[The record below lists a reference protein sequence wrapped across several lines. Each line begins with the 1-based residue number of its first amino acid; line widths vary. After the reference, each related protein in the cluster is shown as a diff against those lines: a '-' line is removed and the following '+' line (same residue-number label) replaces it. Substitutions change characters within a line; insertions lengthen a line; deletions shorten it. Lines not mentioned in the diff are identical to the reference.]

1 MQDLGASGY
10 EPQGALYDPD
20 PHPAAASAAPGRTD
34 HRNGGA
40 LMARQHGCQIC
51 GTGNGFCRS
60 HAARIKETV
69 RMEGHVPG
77 ANPPK
82 KKWWK

>member
-1 MQDLGASGY
+1 
-10 EPQGALYDPD
+10 
-20 PHPAAASAAPGRTD
+20 
-34 HRNGGA
+34 
-40 LMARQHGCQIC
+40 MARQHGCQIC

-69 RMEGHVPG
+69 RLEGHVPG